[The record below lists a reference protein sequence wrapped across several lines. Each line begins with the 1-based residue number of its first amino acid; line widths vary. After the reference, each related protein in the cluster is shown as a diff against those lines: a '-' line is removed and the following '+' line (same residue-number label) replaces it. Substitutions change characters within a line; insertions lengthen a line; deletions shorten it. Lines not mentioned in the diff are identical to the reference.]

1 MKKQI
6 VCRVITGPTA
16 SGKSS
21 LALTLAEKHG
31 WDIFCM
37 DSMQVYRRM
46 NIGTAKPSREEQ
58 SRVPHRLLDIRD
70 PMEGFSVADYR
81 QEAEKLI
88 WQTAEH
94 GRDVLFVGGTGLYLQ
109 ALSHPMGL
117 GEVPANE
124 ERREE
129 LRHLAESE
137 EGKREL
143 HRMLENLDPVT
154 AARLPLNDT
163 RRAIRAIEVSETTG
177 TPFSQQPDRSEASPF
192 LWRVIAL
199 KMPRDA
205 LYDRI
210 NRRVIFMI
218 SQGLVDEVQ
227 ALLKEGVP
235 PEAQS
240 MQGLGYKEMI
250 PYLRGDWTLPQVI
263 DAIQKGSRHYAKRQ
277 ETFLRRMQGI
287 QYLDALDPNLFN
299 RAESY
304 FLSHSGILFE

>member
-31 WDIFCM
+31 WDLFCM

-46 NIGTAKPSREEQ
+46 DIGTAKPTQEEQ
-58 SRVPHRLLDIRD
+58 SRVPHKLLDIRD
-70 PMEGFSVADYR
+70 PVEGFSVADYR
-81 QEAEKLI
+81 QEAEKQI
-88 WQTAEH
+88 WQAAEQ

-124 ERREE
+124 DRREE
-129 LRHLAESE
+129 LRQLAQSE
-137 EGKREL
+137 EGKRAL
-143 HRMLENLDPVT
+143 HRMLEKLDPVT

-177 TPFSQQPDRSEASPF
+177 TPFSQQSDRSETSPF
-192 LWRVIAL
+192 VWRVIAL
-199 KMPRDA
+199 KMPRNV

-210 NRRVIFMI
+210 NQRVLSMI
-218 SQGLVDEVQ
+218 SQGLSEEVK
-227 ALLKEGVP
+227 ALLNDGVP

-250 PYLRGDWTLPQVI
+250 PYLRGDWTLPQAI
-263 DAIQKGSRHYAKRQ
+263 EAIQKGSRHYAKRQ
-277 ETFLRRMQGI
+277 ETFLRRLQGI
-287 QYLDALDPNLFN
+287 QYLDALDPNLIYL
-299 RAESY
+299 AESY
-304 FLSHSGILFE
+304 FISSSDKLLE

>member
-21 LALTLAEKHG
+21 LGLTLAEKHG

-46 NIGTAKPSREEQ
+46 DIGTAKPTREER
-58 SRVPHRLLDIRD
+58 SRVPHKLLDIRD
-70 PMEGFSVADYR
+70 PVEGFSVADYR

-88 WQTAEH
+88 WQAAAQ
-94 GRDVLFVGGTGLYLQ
+94 GREVLFVGGTGLYLQ

-124 ERREE
+124 ERRTE

-143 HRMLENLDPVT
+143 HRMLEHLDPAT

-177 TPFSQQPDRSEASPF
+177 TPFSQQPDRSEISPF
-192 LWRVIAL
+192 VWRIAAL
-199 KMPRDA
+199 KMPRDT

-210 NRRVIFMI
+210 NRRVLSMI
-218 SQGLVDEVQ
+218 SQGLPEEVR

-250 PYLRGDWTLPQVI
+250 PCLRGDWTLPQTI

-287 QYLDALDPNLFN
+287 HYLDALAPDLIHQ
-299 RAESY
+299 ADAY
-304 FLSHSGILFE
+304 FAIPSKE

>member
-21 LALTLAEKHG
+21 LALALAEKHG

-46 NIGTAKPSREEQ
+46 DIGTAKPTREEQ
-58 SRVPHRLLDIRD
+58 SRVPHKLLDIRD
-70 PMEGFSVADYR
+70 PAECFSVADYR
-81 QEAEKLI
+81 QEAEKMI
-88 WQTAEH
+88 REVAEQ
-94 GRDVLFVGGTGLYLQ
+94 GREALFVGGTGLYLQ

-117 GEVPANE
+117 GEVPANDK
-124 ERREE
+124 RREE

-143 HRMLENLDPVT
+143 HHLLEQLDPVT

-177 TPFSQQPDRSEASPF
+177 TAFSKQPDRSESSPF
-192 LWRVIAL
+192 MWRIIAL
-199 KMPRDA
+199 KMPRDT

-210 NRRVIFMI
+210 NQRVISMI
-218 SQGLVDEVQ
+218 SQGLTEEVQ
-227 ALLKEGVP
+227 ALLKEGVS

-250 PYLRGDWTLPQVI
+250 PYLRGDWTLPQAI
-263 DAIQKGSRHYAKRQ
+263 EAIQKGSRHYAKRQ
-277 ETFLRRMQGI
+277 ETFLRRMKEI
-287 QYLDALDPNLFN
+287 QYLDALAPDLIT
-299 RAESY
+299 RAENDLCSA
-304 FLSHSGILFE
+304 SGN